1 MHTGEP
7 SCAAARWPAIAAGLQ
22 RARIRAHAGAW
33 QRGNTT
39 QAAAHAGR
47 GACGRRA
54 GIASGPAHAFSADG
68 KPVPVVDTARKFDPH
83 EAARMWHR
91 RCGNAGAA
99 TQVVAH
105 ARQGGCG
112 RIRRDGRTG
121 PSVTNP
127 QDRRR
132 RTSQSRAPKS
142 DGEAEKPRRACRTRH
157 EAKQNQQGPTPGSRK
172 NRQATEQ
179 GALEDTAEETSS
191 AHVRRHGERPA
202 PRRKNAARRKQTKA
216 STRSRKIDGDQH
228 TPSR

>member
-1 MHTGEP
+1 MWQHRQQHTQDG
-7 SCAAARWPAIAAGLQ
+7 AHAAG
-22 RARIRAHAGAW
+22 
-33 QRGNTT
+33 
-39 QAAAHAGR
+39 
-47 GACGRRA
+47 RA

-68 KPVPVVDTARKFDPH
+68 KSLCPLST
-83 EAARMWHR
+83 R
-91 RCGNAGAA
+91 RESSIHTKQRACGIAGAA

-105 ARQGGCG
+105 ARQDGCE

-132 RTSQSRAPKS
+132 CTSQSRAPKI
-142 DGEAEKPRRACRTRH
+142 DGEAEKPRRSCRTKH

-172 NRQATEQ
+172 NRQTTEQ

-202 PRRKNAARRKQTKA
+202 PRRKNAARRKRTKA
-216 STRSRKIDGDQH
+216 SARSGKN
-228 TPSR
+228 

>member
-1 MHTGEP
+1 M
-7 SCAAARWPAIAAGLQ
+7 A
-22 RARIRAHAGAW
+22 
-33 QRGNTT
+33 T

-54 GIASGPAHAFSADG
+54 GIASGPAHAVSADG
-68 KPVPVVDTARKFDPH
+68 KPVSVVDTARKFDPH
-83 EAARMWHR
+83 KQRA
-91 RCGNAGAA
+91 CGIAGAA

-105 ARQGGCG
+105 ARQDGCE

-132 RTSQSRAPKS
+132 RTSQSRAPKI
-142 DGEAEKPRRACRTRH
+142 DGEAEKPRRSCRTKH

-172 NRQATEQ
+172 NRQTTEQ

-202 PRRKNAARRKQTKA
+202 PRRKNAARRKRTKA
-216 STRSRKIDGDQH
+216 SARSGKN
-228 TPSR
+228 